1 MDDAG
6 EVRRDEERRRVLA
19 MLEQGKISA
28 AEADELLAALQGG
41 SAADGPQP
49 AASAPTLARRPG
61 SVSGLPA
68 LAVVMARVLA
78 RTIGRLSFALGRVA
92 GTLARLFGRART
104 GTNPR
109 DR

>member
-1 MDDAG
+1 MDDAS
-6 EVRRDEERRRVLA
+6 EVSRDEERRRVLE

-41 SAADGPQP
+41 SAANGPQRP
-49 AASAPTLARRPG
+49 VSAHILARPQG

-68 LAVVMARVLA
+68 VAVSLARVLA
-78 RTIGRLSFALGRVA
+78 KTIGHLSIALGRVV
-92 GTLARLFGRART
+92 GTLARLFGRAQAE
-104 GTNPR
+104 GSPR

>member
-1 MDDAG
+1 MDDSN
-6 EVRRDEERRRVLA
+6 EVRGDEKRRVLE
-19 MLEQGKISA
+19 MLEQGRISA

-49 AASAPTLARRPG
+49 PASAQTLARRPG

-68 LAVVMARVLA
+68 VAVSLARVLA
-78 RTIGRLSFALGRVA
+78 RTIGRLSFVLGGVL
-92 GTLARLFGRART
+92 GTLARLFGRAQT
-104 GTNPR
+104 ENNPR